1 MSMINKIPF
10 PLISAVIAFVIVAA
24 LMGACV
30 YGIGRIG
37 LPDWV
42 TLMIQIPLG
51 ALIYAGLS
59 AVSKNESYLFL
70 LSALKHFRNGT
81 AGNTAPE
88 E

>member
-1 MSMINKIPF
+1 MVLATQARVLTP
-10 PLISAVIAFVIVAA
+10 AD
-24 LMGACV
+24 
-30 YGIGRIG
+30 GIGRIG
-37 LPDWV
+37 LPDRA
-42 TLMIQIPLG
+42 TLLIQIPLG

-59 AVSKNESYLFL
+59 AVSKNESFHYL